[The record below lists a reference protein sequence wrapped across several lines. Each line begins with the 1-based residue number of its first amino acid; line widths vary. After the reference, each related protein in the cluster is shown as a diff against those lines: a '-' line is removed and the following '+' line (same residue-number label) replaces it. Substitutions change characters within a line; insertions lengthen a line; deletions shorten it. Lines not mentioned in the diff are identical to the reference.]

1 MSLTTEMKRSISDLR
16 GAHSEEFFR
25 GSEIAQMII
34 TTRNFVL
41 LSIMSI
47 SMTMMI
53 LRMMMMMMIM
63 MMMMFI
69 MKIRKNAYVD
79 DDNND
84 DGINV
89 DDQNDYNVIT

>member
-41 LSIMSI
+41 LPIMSI

-53 LRMMMMMMIM
+53 LRMMMMMIM